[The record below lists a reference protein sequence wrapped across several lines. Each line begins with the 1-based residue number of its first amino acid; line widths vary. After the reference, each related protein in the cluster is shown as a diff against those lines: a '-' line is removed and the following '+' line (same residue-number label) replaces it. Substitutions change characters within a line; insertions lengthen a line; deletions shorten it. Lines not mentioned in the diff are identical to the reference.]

1 MRSHSKHLHFI
12 PATLL
17 LSLASPLLAVAP
29 QREFAIAFGGALG
42 AIAQAQ
48 TTQNRKAEAERLI
61 QEANSQFSQAE
72 SDEFAQEANSQLIE
86 RQYQKALDSF
96 QQALSIYQELA
107 VSEAS
112 PIAKRHEVQEVR
124 RQKRD
129 ILFMIGVIYGKLGQ
143 YDQSLEY
150 SQQTLAIDRE
160 LGDRCEEQDT
170 LFKISSMYGV
180 LGQYDQV
187 LEGLDKILAINREL
201 DKSCQKSY
209 LLFTVHDVY
218 QMLGQPDQAL
228 KTLEQRLAF
237 DRKVADRIREQ
248 FTLLNI
254 SEIYEQ
260 QKQYEQALQFYQQAL
275 AISRELAI
283 SEATPQEGLSH
294 VREPSILTRIGE
306 IYEQQ
311 GQYEQALQSYQQ
323 ALTLNRKLSN
333 PFGAIN
339 TFMSLSRVY
348 QRLGQ
353 YEQALESYQQALAA
367 GRSVG
372 NDYFFKYIQEQYI
385 LMSLSQ
391 VYRQLGQDNQAR
403 EFYQQALAIGTK
415 PGRGNREPSMRALND
430 WGAVQTKKGQ
440 FQEALETFEKA
451 LAISREV
458 SQNLGNICGSSHPN
472 AQNLGIARVYPPKLA
487 QAGSK
492 CGSSMGQSGLE
503 GAETLIFKNLGFIY
517 RKLGQPEKSRE
528 FYEQAL
534 KYYQQEF
541 AKRKESNESC
551 WLQDE
556 LRIPREI
563 AQVYEILGEHN
574 LARDFYR
581 QAEKLEFAQD
591 VSGAVCGVLGDV
603 GSGIVLTD
611 DDTSPPRQSK

>member
-1 MRSHSKHLHFI
+1 MRSHSKYLRFI
-12 PATLL
+12 TATLL
-17 LSLASPLLAVAP
+17 LSVASPL
-29 QREFAIAFGGALG
+29 FAFTCDFKPL
-42 AIAQAQ
+42 IAQAQ
-48 TTQNRKAEAERLI
+48 TVQDRQAEADRLLE
-61 QEANSQFSQAE
+61 EANSQFSEGQ
-72 SDEFAQEANSQLIE
+72 FGNSEGQL
-86 RQYQKALDSF
+86 RKALESF
-96 QQALSIYQELA
+96 QQILSRQQILSIYKELGY
-107 VSEAS
+107 
-112 PIAKRHEVQEVR
+112 R
-124 RQKRD
+124 RQERD
-129 ILFMIGVIYGKLGQ
+129 LTFMIGVIYGQLGQ
-143 YDQSLEY
+143 YDQSLKY
-150 SQQTLAIDRE
+150 SQQTLAIDQE
-160 LGDRCEEQDT
+160 LGNRCQEQDT

-180 LGQYDQV
+180 LGQYDRV

-201 DKSCQKSY
+201 DEPCDTF
-209 LLFTVHDVY
+209 LLHDNDISDIY

-237 DRKVADRIREQ
+237 DRKVGDRKREKG
-248 FTLLNI
+248 TLFYI
-254 SEIYEQ
+254 SSLYQ
-260 QKQYEQALQFYQQAL
+260 QQRQYEQALATLQKVL
-275 AISRELAI
+275 LINRELDDRS
-283 SEATPQEGLSH
+283 SEQSTLTSEH
-294 VREPSILTRIGE
+294 YILIPIGE

-311 GQYEQALQSYQQ
+311 GQYEQALDSYQQ
-323 ALTLNRKLSN
+323 ALTLSREASN

-339 TFMSLSRVY
+339 SFLRLSRVY

-372 NDYFFKYIQEQYI
+372 NNYFKYIQEPYI

-458 SQNLGNICGSSHPN
+458 SQNLGNTCTSAQPN
-472 AQNLGIARVYPPKLA
+472 SQNLGIARVYPPKLA

-503 GAETLIFKNLGFIY
+503 GAETLIFKNLGFVY

-528 FYEQAL
+528 SYEQAL
-534 KYYQQEF
+534 KRYQQKF

-556 LRIPREI
+556 LRVPREI
-563 AQVYEILGEHN
+563 AQVYEILGEDN
-574 LARDFYR
+574 LAREFYR
-581 QAEKLEFAQD
+581 QAEKLEFIQY
-591 VSGAVCGVLGDV
+591 VKGVLCDSLGEV

-611 DDTSPPRQSK
+611 DDDSSTPRQSK